1 METAVTR
8 EQAKQT
14 TIGVMF
20 IAAGVV
26 LLGTQVDWGPD
37 WSLGRLWPVILIVI
51 GVPTLLFGDKAGN
64 HGGGACLAMSGAVF
78 LLHTFR
84 ILSLRQSWPLFIAA
98 AGAAVLLDSF
108 TKHAPKPKKEV

>member
-1 METAVTR
+1 
-8 EQAKQT
+8 
-14 TIGVMF
+14 MF

-26 LLGTQVDWGPD
+26 LLATQVDWGPD
-37 WSLGRLWPVILIVI
+37 WSMGRLWPVILIVM

-64 HGGGACLAMSGAVF
+64 RGGGAWLAMTGAVF

-84 ILSLRQSWPLFIAA
+84 FLSLRQSWPLFIAA
-98 AGAAVLLDSF
+98 VGVAMLIDSF

>member
-1 METAVTR
+1 
-8 EQAKQT
+8 
-14 TIGVMF
+14 
-20 IAAGVV
+20 
-26 LLGTQVDWGPD
+26 
-37 WSLGRLWPVILIVI
+37 
-51 GVPTLLFGDKAGN
+51 
-64 HGGGACLAMSGAVF
+64 MSGAVF